1 MDFERHQN
9 DLRVQRKA
17 NRTLGAI
24 VALLS
29 LCQLLSLGVIA
40 GMVGSATAGLLTLPL
55 VVLVHEISEMLVI
68 GNGLRVLR
76 FAS

>member
-29 LCQLLSLGVIA
+29 LLSLI
-40 GMVGSATAGLLTLPL
+40 
-55 VVLVHEISEMLVI
+55 HISEPT
-68 GNGLRVLR
+68 RPY
-76 FAS
+76 

>member
-17 NRTLGAI
+17 NRTLGGI
-24 VALLS
+24 VALLA

-40 GMVGSATAGLLTLPL
+40 STIGWNISKRIFRAMIDSALGLDPDDM
-55 VVLVHEISEMLVI
+55 SEAAKAK
-68 GNGLRVLR
+68 RR
-76 FAS
+76 